1 LAADRTLRADPR
13 RVFTG
18 ASIDNGI
25 DENLQFGNMSG
36 KQSMEVEK
44 QSNLDWVLVGKE
56 MDDLER
62 MCNNADS
69 EKLLAVITTLH
80 HQTESAHIQYGRRYD
95 NIIANLSTR
104 RSTMG
109 I

>member
-1 LAADRTLRADPR
+1 MASTRTYRSVTCQESKEWKL
-13 RVFTG
+13 
-18 ASIDNGI
+18 
-25 DENLQFGNMSG
+25 
-36 KQSMEVEK
+36 KK

-56 MDDLER
+56 VDDLER
-62 MCNNADS
+62 MCNNADG

-80 HQTESAHIQYGRRYD
+80 HQTGSAHIQYGRRCE